1 MCASIDPPYLLDYEG
16 ECLVGI
22 SKWESKEAF
31 LGSGFVL
38 RAPEEIVEGETRPR
52 QRFLLEDFSPH
63 PMTCL
68 RSRSDRHE
76 FGRAW
81 RC

>member
-63 PMTCL
+63 PMT
-68 RSRSDRHE
+68 
-76 FGRAW
+76 
-81 RC
+81 